1 MKNIILCDLDG
12 TLSNVGHRLH
22 YLKNPDGR

>member
-12 TLSNVGHRLH
+12 TLVMSGTDCTTSKTLT
-22 YLKNPDGR
+22 GR